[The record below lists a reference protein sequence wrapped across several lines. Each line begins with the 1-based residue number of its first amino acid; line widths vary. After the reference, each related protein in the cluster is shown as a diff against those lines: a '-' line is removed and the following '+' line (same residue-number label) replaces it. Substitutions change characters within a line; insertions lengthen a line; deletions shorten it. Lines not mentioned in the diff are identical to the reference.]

1 MAKSSYLKICKSCG
15 EDFAKSAKECPH
27 CGKKVQSGML
37 LMLIIGIGCLAMA
50 AAFGIPVN
58 KGQSDNIKNI
68 VAAAVDTVNTAE
80 LASLLNQKNAQT
92 SPQAQRKATEIT
104 GKIVQWNLEVFVAT
118 KSGDFYQ
125 VVTKSTPDVPGTLL
139 RVYPRN
145 NQQKNYLDSIK
156 PGSRIQVKGKISG
169 TQQGRIKIDPAFI
182 I

>member
-1 MAKSSYLKICKSCG
+1 MTQSSYLRICKSCG

-27 CGKKVQSGML
+27 CGKKVQSGRL
-37 LMLIIGIGCLAMA
+37 LMVIIGVGCLAMA

-58 KGQSDNIKNI
+58 KSQPDKLESIA
-68 VAAAVDTVNTAE
+68 AAAVDSVNAAE
-80 LASLLNQKNAQT
+80 LASLFN
-92 SPQAQRKATEIT
+92 PQNKQPSLQVQNKATEIT
-104 GKIVQWNLEVFVAT
+104 GKIVEWNLEVFVAT

-145 NQQKNYLDSIK
+145 NQQKKYLDSIQ
-156 PGSRIQVKGKISG
+156 PGSRIRVKGKISG